1 MPSKATQSSAGILP
15 DSPSRM
21 VNSEEFRLK
30 CEEIR
35 SRVLSEFEEEIERA
49 SFVKRCWLKWQA
61 ERLIRLEI
69 KQISPSDYAI

>member
-1 MPSKATQSSAGILP
+1 
-15 DSPSRM
+15 M
-21 VNSEEFRLK
+21 VNRPEFRLK

-35 SRVLSEFEEEIERA
+35 ARVLSEFDEEIQSA

-69 KQISPSDYAI
+69 KMISPSDYAI

>member
-1 MPSKATQSSAGILP
+1 MPSKATESSSGILP

-35 SRVLSEFEEEIERA
+35 VRVYSEFEEEIQSA
-49 SFVKRCWLKWQA
+49 SFVKRCWLKWKV
-61 ERLIRLEI
+61 ERLIRMEI
-69 KQISPSDYAI
+69 KLISPSDYAI